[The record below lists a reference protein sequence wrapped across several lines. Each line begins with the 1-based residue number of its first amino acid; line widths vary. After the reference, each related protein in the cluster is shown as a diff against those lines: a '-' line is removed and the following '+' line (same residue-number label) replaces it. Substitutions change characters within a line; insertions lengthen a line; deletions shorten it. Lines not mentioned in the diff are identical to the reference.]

1 MDIKCVFTNFLKY
14 LCTYVVQSNNHRCIV
29 LLLVQNDFGL
39 IIWTGLNQ
47 FGLVQNRFGLVEGQ
61 RRRLI
66 PYQYSLQLLS
76 NFYSIVLLVFN
87 VFIEL
92 EALALVVNSCVES
105 EFLTIA
111 LEECSIMRY
120 ITH

>member
-1 MDIKCVFTNFLKY
+1 MFTNFLKY

>member
-1 MDIKCVFTNFLKY
+1 MQI
-14 LCTYVVQSNNHRCIV
+14 
-29 LLLVQNDFGL
+29 
-39 IIWTGLNQ
+39 
-47 FGLVQNRFGLVEGQ
+47 
-61 RRRLI
+61 
-66 PYQYSLQLLS
+66 LS